1 MSNISVNIKGLGI
14 QNLHKGIT
22 PLQIMV
28 DTKEVSKDSII
39 CKVDGELTDLSA
51 QLLNDCDLQFMDAK
65 SKEGHSVLL
74 HSTAHLMAQA
84 VKRLFPE
91 TKVPIGPF
99 LENRFYYDFDVKTPF
114 SEEDLKRIEEEMYNI

>member
-28 DTKEVSKDSII
+28 DTKEVSRDSII

-65 SKEGHSVLL
+65 SKDGHSVLL
-74 HSTAHLMAQA
+74 HSLSLIH
-84 VKRLFPE
+84 
-91 TKVPIGPF
+91 I
-99 LENRFYYDFDVKTPF
+99 
-114 SEEDLKRIEEEMYNI
+114 